1 MVHYIR
7 FLRTPQIHVTKKS
20 TDINAVIAVTTDL
33 GDSLLAQDAELTVEL
48 VEAHHPH
55 RVLKTSKVQWRDG
68 SRACKFTIACSNK
81 EAKKTVIVHV
91 TGPSTKSGVVSK
103 ILDWL
108 NGRLCSPTKAVD
120 ASLGFLIYF
129 DQNLKASGPDDGAL
143 ARLIQLS
150 RAKRL
155 KVLELG
161 AGCGIVGI
169 TFAHLVKSD
178 VILTD
183 LEDAQEI
190 MDKNIRCASPLAGSS
205 LQTQKLDW
213 AARLDD
219 SLSGQFDLVLVSD
232 CIYNPDSSVHLVE
245 TLRQLATRAPKVLVL
260 VGFKRR
266 HDADSVFFD
275 RMNETQFQVVDSVQI
290 SLPHTLTDHDTEA
303 PTIEFY
309 SYRVA

>member
-1 MVHYIR
+1 M
-7 FLRTPQIHVTKKS
+7 
-20 TDINAVIAVTTDL
+20 
-33 GDSLLAQDAELTVEL
+33 
-48 VEAHHPH
+48 
-55 RVLKTSKVQWRDG
+55 
-68 SRACKFTIACSNK
+68 
-81 EAKKTVIVHV
+81 
-91 TGPSTKSGVVSK
+91 
-103 ILDWL
+103 
-108 NGRLCSPTKAVD
+108 
-120 ASLGFLIYF
+120 
-129 DQNLKASGPDDGAL
+129 DQNLKASGPDAGAL

-150 RAKRL
+150 REKRL

-169 TFAHLVKSD
+169 AFAHLVKSD